1 MATVYGVNKTKYNNA
16 IGENLV
22 NSGVNKGQ
30 ICYMYD
36 TYEASA
42 LAAASVIEV
51 CDLIPKG
58 AVVTKIT
65 VLTDDLGG
73 SATIDI
79 GDTLDDDRY
88 GAAVDISGAAAT
100 YVYPELAAG
109 GSIANYGYAIVDTGT
124 SSTSSNQLQILVNTS
139 AVTGTIK
146 VGVEYAV

>member
-1 MATVYGVNKTKYNNA
+1 MATVYGVNKTKYKNA

-30 ICYMYD
+30 VCYMYD
-36 TYEASA
+36 SYEASS
-42 LAAASVIEV
+42 LAAASLIEV
-51 CDLIPKG
+51 CDLIPRG

-65 VLTDDLGG
+65 ILTDNLGG

-79 GDTLDDDRY
+79 GDALDDDRY
-88 GAAVDISGAAAT
+88 GAAVDISGQATT
-100 YVYPELAAG
+100 YVYPEAAAAA
-109 GSIANYGYAIVDTGT
+109 SIANYGYEIVDTGT
-124 SSTSSNQLQILVNTS
+124 ASTSSNQLKLLVNTS